1 MRFLSIIII
10 ALCTFLLASCK
21 TTTLDEQYK
30 GKDDKQIFE
39 AAEHDMA
46 TKHYENAIK
55 NFEALDAIYPFGQYS
70 QQAQLDII
78 YAYYKHNDSDSA
90 LAAADRYIRLYP
102 RSPNVDYAYYM
113 KGIIDMGAPEG
124 WADRWIR
131 TDPAQ
136 RDVGGMEE
144 AFQDFRILVQ
154 RFPDSAYA
162 PDAQRRMLYIR
173 NLLAQH
179 NLGIARYYFK
189 RKAYVAAANRA
200 NDVVIGYPQAPQ
212 VIPALAIM
220 VKSYQALNET
230 EMANQALQVLVRNYP
245 DSSEAKHLQNNI
257 NYVEDKKTLSQ
268 KVKGVFK
275 NNE

>member
-10 ALCTFLLASCK
+10 ALCAVFLVACK
-21 TTTLDEQYK
+21 TTTLDEQFK
-30 GKDDKQIFE
+30 GKTDKQIFE

-55 NFEALDAIYPFGQYS
+55 HFEALDALYPFSEYS

-113 KGIIDMGAPEG
+113 KGIIDMGQPEG
-124 WADRWIR
+124 WMDRWIR
-131 TDPAQ
+131 TNPAQ
-136 RDVGGMEE
+136 RDIGGMEE
-144 AFQDFRILVQ
+144 AFQDFKVLVQ
-154 RFPDSAYA
+154 RFPDSQYT
-162 PDAQRRMLYIR
+162 PDAERRMLYIR

-179 NLGIARYYFK
+179 HLEIARYYFK

-212 VIPALAIM
+212 VIPALGIM
-220 VKSYQALNET
+220 VKSYRALNET
-230 EMANQALQVLVRNYP
+230 EMANQALQVLVNNYP
-245 DSSEAKHLQNNI
+245 DSTEARRLQGT
-257 NYVEDKKTLSQ
+257 YVEPKKTLTQ

-275 NNE
+275 SSNE